1 MVLIRWDKIW
11 MCEIK
16 QARGKKMSGVS
27 KVSLSITQ
35 ACQFLDA
42 SMKAMDQAQSF
53 GDNSAVHMDIVWEGG
68 QKERIAGFNFRSSK
82 VDKAYALG
90 WRSPEDKLEN
100 DKMRNY
106 FKASLCKL
114 FGLTDKQTES
124 KDWASNL
131 PKSVQEVLKVD
142 DFCGKGRPLS
152 VRRIKAVMQL
162 DEVSSKLEVEKPKAQ
177 CQQML
182 AERKFSVAN
191 PACFVA
197 GDVKTLYFK
206 GAVNVHGEL
215 GKIMEKAEGLDEGN
229 PAKPLLHGFV
239 RDELKAVK
247 AFFQKGQN
255 EVKFAAAKGL
265 FWMTLLQM
273 AYEGKVDK
281 FKVVPNTASCVRW
294 FDGGQPIYLEKWD
307 DFSKVAE
314 AQLKTLNELDLDT
327 IDDAK
332 MLAFLSNLKGEIE
345 ELAQRP

>member
-1 MVLIRWDKIW
+1 
-11 MCEIK
+11 
-16 QARGKKMSGVS
+16 MSGVS
-27 KVSLSITQ
+27 KVSLSIAQ

-42 SMKAMDQAQSF
+42 SMKATDQAQPF

-114 FGLTDKQTES
+114 FNLSDEQAES
-124 KDWASNL
+124 ADWASNL
-131 PKSVQEVLKVD
+131 PKSVQEVLKAD

-162 DEVSSKLEVEKPKAQ
+162 DEVSSKLEVEKPNAQ
-177 CQQML
+177 YQQML

-191 PACFVA
+191 PASFVA
-197 GDVKTLYFK
+197 GEVKTPYFK
-206 GAVNVHGEL
+206 DAVNVYGEL
-215 GKIMEKAEGLDEGN
+215 GKIMEKGEGLDN
-229 PAKPLLHGFV
+229 ADPAKPHLHGFV

-247 AFFQKGQN
+247 AFAQKGQN

-273 AYEGKVDK
+273 AYESKVDK
-281 FKVVPNTASCVRW
+281 FQAVGNTSSCMRL
-294 FDGGQPIYLEKWD
+294 FEIGPEPIYMKKWD

-314 AQLKTLNELDLDT
+314 AQAKRLNELDLDK

-332 MLAFLSNLKGEIE
+332 MLEFLSNLRE
-345 ELAQRP
+345 EVKKLV